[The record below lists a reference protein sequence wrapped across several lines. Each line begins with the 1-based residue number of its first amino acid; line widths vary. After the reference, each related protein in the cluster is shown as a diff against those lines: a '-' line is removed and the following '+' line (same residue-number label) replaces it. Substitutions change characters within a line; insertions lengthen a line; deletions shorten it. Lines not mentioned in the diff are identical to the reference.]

1 MKGKYILSVPN
12 FWKNN
17 IQIKIPIYSQNSG
30 LKPKPV
36 YRIGANYAYLLPTTH
51 LPFFSG
57 KKKKFNSVFKKNATW
72 QDRLYVTHWAIPIHC
87 YLNQF

>member
-57 KKKKFNSVFKKNATW
+57 KKKKILTQFSRKMQLDKTGCMSHTEQYLFT
-72 QDRLYVTHWAIPIHC
+72 AI
-87 YLNQF
+87 